1 MKKPSSQGLRC
12 KARRWSGPGQRQA
25 VAWCAVAL
33 LTACTG
39 TIDPSAGGQ
48 TGNGDGNGD
57 GNGSP
62 SGTGATNG
70 GGTGGTGPSTG
81 GPPTGGTGSTG
92 GGPISTG
99 GAGGPVLI
107 APNPPPFQ
115 PAAGM
120 LRRLTRTQ
128 FRNAVKDVFNV
139 EVNVGELDAD
149 SWNGYFANIGAATVV
164 TSERGVE
171 QYQSA
176 IETAVNAVFADA
188 TKRMQLIGC
197 APTGRD
203 NDTCIR
209 TYLQTLGMRAWRRPL
224 EAAELTALVTLATK
238 AATDLGNAIE
248 GARWATVA
256 LFTSPHFLYRPELG
270 APSNGSHRYTGHEM
284 ASRLSFLI
292 WNSIP
297 DKMLLDQ
304 ASTLVTPDGI
314 RAAAIRMLDAPAGRE
329 AVASFAEDYMRM
341 DRVLTQAKDGA
352 LFPDYTPS
360 LQSAMAR
367 DMRETWAA
375 NVFDDKASALDL
387 FTTTKVYVN
396 SELAK
401 LYGIDA
407 TGLTP
412 TTFAMRSLPA
422 DGPRAGILTK
432 AGFLSQFAN
441 QHEGSPTLRGK
452 FIRDALL
459 CTPVPA
465 PPGDVDVVL
474 DDPPADMPQTKRQ
487 RLEMHRT
494 APACANCHAMM
505 DPLGLPLENFD
516 AIGKY
521 RTTDHGLPIDASS
534 EFDGTPVANARELG
548 VAASKSIAAANC
560 LVRRFYTYALGYQE
574 RREDGAILNTLA
586 VKFQTTGFKL
596 RELILDVVTSDA
608 FTTTA
613 PQP

>member
-1 MKKPSSQGLRC
+1 MKKPSSQGLRWC
-12 KARRWSGPGQRQA
+12 GPLLGEA
-25 VAWCAVAL
+25 VTFGALAL
-33 LTACTG
+33 LAACTG
-39 TIDPSAGGQ
+39 TVDPPAGG
-48 TGNGDGNGD
+48 GDGTG
-57 GNGSP
+57 GRAIGSG
-62 SGTGATNG
+62 SGGTGGGPATG
-70 GGTGGTGPSTG
+70 GPIPGGTGGTGAGANT
-81 GPPTGGTGSTG
+81 
-92 GGPISTG
+92 STG

-107 APNPPPFQ
+107 ATNPPPFQ
-115 PAAGM
+115 PATGM

-139 EVNVGELDAD
+139 EVNIGELDAD
-149 SWNGYFANIGAATVV
+149 SWNGNFANVGAATVI

-171 QYQSA
+171 QYNTA
-176 IETAVNAVFADA
+176 VETAVNAVFADA

-197 APTGRD
+197 TPTGRD

-209 TYLQTLGMRAWRRPL
+209 TYLQTLGSRAWRRPL
-224 EAAELTALVTLATK
+224 ESAELTALVTLATK

-256 LFTSPHFLYRPELG
+256 LFTSPHFLYRAELG
-270 APSNGSHRYTGHEM
+270 APSNGTLRYTGHEM

-292 WNSIP
+292 WNSLP

-304 ASTLVTPDGI
+304 ASGGMLGTADGI
-314 RAAAIRMLDAPAGRE
+314 RAAAIRLLEAPAGRE
-329 AVASFAEDYMRM
+329 AVAAFAEDYMRM
-341 DRVLTQAKDGA
+341 DRVLTQAKDA
-352 LFPDYTPS
+352 SMFPDYTAS
-360 LQSAMAR
+360 LQTAMVR
-367 DMRETWAA
+367 DMRETWAI
-375 NVFDDKASALDL
+375 NTFDDKASALDL

-412 TTFAMRSLPA
+412 TTFAVRSLPA
-422 DGPRAGILTK
+422 NGPRAGILTK

-441 QHEGSPTLRGK
+441 QQEGSPTLRGK

-465 PPGDVDVVL
+465 PPGNVDVVL
-474 DDPPADMPQTKRQ
+474 DEPPADMPQTKRQ
-487 RLEMHRT
+487 RLELHRT
-494 APACANCHAMM
+494 APACANCHSMM

-521 RTTDHGLPIDASS
+521 RTTDHGLPIDPSS
-534 EFDGTPVANARELG
+534 EFDGTPVADARGLG
-548 VAASKSIAAANC
+548 VAASKSVTAANC
-560 LVRRFYTYALGYQE
+560 LVRRYYAYALGYPE
-574 RREDGAILNTLA
+574 RPADGTILNTLA
-586 VKFQTTGFKL
+586 AKFQSSGFKL

-608 FTTTA
+608 FTTAA